1 MNTGIGD
8 SPKLYSWPV
17 SSVVAEICERSGVPA
32 WAVDLFGLGGITV
45 DGFYMDNSYSA
56 FTGLQSLSRIF
67 MFDPSCWDGKLHF
80 IPRGGDVVAELT
92 SDDLIDDGEEIE
104 KLTRKDSISI
114 ARVYHMSYYDI
125 DGGLN
130 ADIQTSDRSVDARSK
145 SEVSTETT
153 VLMNA
158 DDAARAVAINHK
170 TAIEEQR
177 GTYEFSLPDSYLY
190 LVPGNCIKL
199 NGERL
204 RISEIEINDG
214 YQHYVCQYDR
224 QSAYTSSVL
233 CTPVYQPSTPPSLI
247 IGDTVLH
254 FIDSHIIKDS
264 DDKLGYYVAVAGTT
278 TNWKGALAEL
288 STDGG
293 QTYNESYADTVE
305 SVCGVLTVGC
315 GTHDREYP
323 DEINSFTVQL
333 TRSDMEIEGATL
345 AQMMSKAN
353 LAIVGNELIN
363 FGSVD
368 EVSAGVWSVS
378 YLLRGRKGSA
388 ITSHLAGER
397 FILLS
402 RQELYF
408 IEADL
413 FNLNRQLTFRVTSL
427 GKSSSTVQTVSFTGQ
442 SQTEQA
448 PSYLSAYRDSGNVVI
463 SWQGVGKLGGATS
476 IAMGQYFTGYRVTVN
491 GASQTTAL
499 KTITVTDPGGS
510 VIISVSQLNSITGA
524 GPETTVT
531 I

>member
-1 MNTGIGD
+1 MSTGIGD
-8 SPKLYSWPV
+8 SPRLYSWPV
-17 SSVVAEICERSGVPA
+17 VSVVSEICERAGIPS
-32 WAVDLFGLGGITV
+32 WAIDLYGLEGISV
-45 DGFYMDNSYSA
+45 DGFYMDNSYAA
-56 FTGLQSLSRIF
+56 FSGLQSLSRVF
-67 MFDPSCWDGKLHF
+67 MFDPSNWDAKLRF
-80 IPRGGDVVAELT
+80 IPRGGEIVAELT
-92 SDDLIDDGEEIE
+92 SSDLIDDGEEIE
-104 KLTRKDSISI
+104 KLARRDSLSI
-114 ARVYHMSYYDI
+114 ARVYHLSYFDV

-130 ADIQTSDRSVDARSK
+130 PDIQSSDRSFDARSK

-153 VLMNA
+153 VIMNA
-158 DDAARAVAINHK
+158 DDAARVVAINHK
-170 TAIEEQR
+170 TVIEEQR

-190 LVPGNCIKL
+190 LVPGKCLNL

-233 CTPVYQPSTPPSLI
+233 GNPVYMPSTPPSLV
-247 IGDTVLH
+247 IGDTVLY

-264 DDKLGYYVAVAGTT
+264 DDRLGYYVAVSGTT
-278 TNWKGALAEL
+278 TNWKGALVEL

-293 QTYNESYADTVE
+293 QTYNESYAGDAE
-305 SVCGVLTVGC
+305 STSGVLTAGC
-315 GTHDREYP
+315 GIHAREFP
-323 DEINSFTVQL
+323 DESNKFTVQL
-333 TRSDMEIEGATL
+333 TRSDMEIEDATL
-345 AQMMSKAN
+345 AQMMSKTN

-368 EVSAGVWSVS
+368 EVSAGVWDVS

-388 ITSHLAGER
+388 ITNHATGER
-397 FILLS
+397 FVLLK
-402 RQELYF
+402 RQAMYF

-448 PSYLSAYRDSGNVVI
+448 PSYLSAYRDGGNVVI
-463 SWQGVGKLGGATS
+463 SWQGVGKLGGSTS
-476 IAMGQYFTGYRVTVN
+476 IAMGQYFTGYRVTIN
-491 GASQTTAL
+491 GAPQDTTD
-499 KTITVTDPGGS
+499 KTLTVTDPSGS
-510 VIISVSQLNSITGA
+510 VTISVSQINSITGA